1 MPSVVAQIAA
11 SRLSALVSI
20 FLALSSLRMQGQTL
34 ASPPPNRIVVA
45 FDEDYPPYSFKDD
58 EGRIHGIVPDL
69 WAAWSTVT
77 GVTVDLRPLPWA
89 EAIKAFDAG
98 ETDVLDT
105 VFENAERRA
114 KWDFTAAYAVID
126 VPVFVHRSISGIASP
141 EDLRSFRVA
150 AKRGDVAIDELRVK
164 GVTLI
169 STFDDYRDVV
179 DAAVSLDVR
188 IFCVDGPPA
197 LYYLYKKGADR
208 DFRLAFTLY
217 QGAFHRAVHKG
228 RPDLLALVNQGFSN
242 MPGMTRAAIDNKW
255 LGAPLASR
263 VNLRLAGIVLAS
275 LLVLLAALGS
285 AILVLRRRIAA
296 ATAELRNK
304 VSLLEV
310 SESRFRIAFR
320 ESGMPKALVGLDSLI
335 MEANDALC
343 RLIGFGT
350 DDLVGK
356 PWQLYGHVEDSG
368 STAGRVA
375 DIGAGIRISDV
386 LEARLVGRD
395 GQELW
400 CLVNATAIRDADGQ
414 PIHFV
419 LELQDITARK
429 KAETKL
435 IHSEQRL
442 SDLVDQSP
450 FAYGL
455 YKEDGTCLMVNNTWA
470 RFWGLPKE
478 LAIGSNLLESLEL
491 KATGFLPGLLEQIW
505 SGKAVAIPEMKLD
518 ISREPYAGGRGN
530 CRWIRGM
537 MYPVLDSSEHL
548 RMFVVLTVDL
558 TETKAAETALRD
570 SESQFRLL
578 AENSTDMISRHDAQG
593 VYLYASPACIPLLG
607 FLPEQLKG
615 SSAFDLIHPEDLAAV
630 RAILEELLETQSTR
644 TIRYRIRRNDGAFVW
659 FESISHA
666 VRDETTGTLEIQ
678 VASRDIT
685 ERIEAQAREREHDQE
700 LFQASRLA
708 TLGTL
713 MSEIGHEINNPNN
726 YIRLNSQNL
735 IALWTDIKTALDSIA
750 DTRTDLNF
758 QGIPYNTA
766 AGMVEELLHGVVDG
780 SRRIEKLLID
790 LRDFVRGD
798 EGALDQT
805 VDLNATVRSAI
816 KIIGDFVRN
825 STHRFSF
832 IGDPELPR
840 VQGNYYQLEQVVIN
854 LVNNACHALDSPEK
868 MVSVETR
875 TDADGYV
882 ALVVKDEGIGIPAEN
897 LRHMTDPF
905 FTTRRERGGSGLGLA
920 VTSRII
926 RNHGGTMHFAS
937 EVGSGTT
944 VTVLLPETK
953 RKS

>member
-1 MPSVVAQIAA
+1 MLSGIVRFTAI
-11 SRLSALVSI
+11 RLFLLAI
-20 FLALSSLRMQGQTL
+20 FLVVPCFQRLQGQTV
-34 ASPPPNRIVVA
+34 ASPPPARIVVA
-45 FDEDYPPYSFKDD
+45 FDEDYPPYSFKDG
-58 EGRIHGIVPDL
+58 EGRIQGIVPEL
-69 WAAWSTVT
+69 WAAWSKIT
-77 GVTVDLRPLPWA
+77 GVTVELRPLPWA
-89 EAIKAFDAG
+89 DAIKAFDAG
-98 ETDVLDT
+98 EADVLDT
-105 VFENAERRA
+105 VFQNAERSA
-114 KWDFTAAYAVID
+114 KWDFTPAYAVIE

-141 EDLRSFRVA
+141 EDLRGFRVA
-150 AKRGDVAIDELRVK
+150 AKSGDTAISELRRK
-164 GVTLI
+164 GVTQI

-179 DAAVSLDVR
+179 NAAVSLDVR

-197 LYYLYKKGADR
+197 LYYLYKKGADH

-217 QGAFHRAVHKG
+217 QGAFHRAVHKV

-242 MPGMTRAAIDNKW
+242 MPGTTRAAIDNKW

-263 VNLRLAGIVLAS
+263 INLRLVGIVLAS
-275 LLVLLAALGS
+275 LLVLLAALAS
-285 AILVLRRRIAA
+285 AIWVLRRRIAA

-320 ESGMPKALVGLDSLI
+320 ESGMPKALVGLDDLI
-335 MEANDALC
+335 MEVNDALC
-343 RLIGFGT
+343 RLIGFGA

-356 PWQLYGHVEDSG
+356 PWQQYGHVEETG
-368 STAGRVA
+368 STADRVA
-375 DIGAGIRISDV
+375 DIANGMLISDV
-386 LEARLVGRD
+386 LEARLVRRD

-419 LELQDITARK
+419 LELQDITERK
-429 KAETKL
+429 RAETKL
-435 IHSEQRL
+435 IQSEQRL
-442 SDLVDQSP
+442 SDLVEQSP

-455 YKEDGTCLMVNNTWA
+455 YKEDGTCLMVNDTWS

-491 KATGFLPGLLEQIW
+491 KATGLLPSLLEQIW

-518 ISREPYAGGRGN
+518 ISREPYAGGKGN

-548 RMFVVLTVDL
+548 RMFVVLTEDL

-570 SESQFRLL
+570 SESRFRLL
-578 AENSTDMISRHDAQG
+578 AENSTDMISRHDVQG

-630 RAILEELLETQSTR
+630 RTILDELLKTHTPR
-644 TIRYRIRRNDGAFVW
+644 TIRYRIRRNNGNFVW
-659 FESISHA
+659 FESISRA
-666 VRDETTGTLEIQ
+666 VRDETTGTTEIQ

-685 ERIEAQAREREHDQE
+685 ERIEAQAREREHDQQ
-700 LFQASRLA
+700 LFHASRLA

-735 IALWTDIKTALDSIA
+735 IALWKDMRAALDSIA
-750 DTRTDLNF
+750 KARTDLEF
-758 QGIPYNTA
+758 QGIPYETA
-766 AGMVEELLHGVVDG
+766 AGMVEELLNGVVDG

-790 LRDFVRGD
+790 LRDFARGD
-798 EGALDQT
+798 EGVLDQP
-805 VDLNATVRSAI
+805 VDLNVTVRSAI
-816 KIIGDFVRN
+816 AIIGDFVRN
-825 STHRFSF
+825 STHHFSF
-832 IGDPELPR
+832 IGEPELPR

-868 MVSVETR
+868 MVGVETR

-920 VTSRII
+920 VTSRIVH
-926 RNHGGTMHFAS
+926 NHGGTMHFAS
-937 EVGSGTT
+937 VVGSGTT
-944 VTVLLPETK
+944 VTILLPEMR